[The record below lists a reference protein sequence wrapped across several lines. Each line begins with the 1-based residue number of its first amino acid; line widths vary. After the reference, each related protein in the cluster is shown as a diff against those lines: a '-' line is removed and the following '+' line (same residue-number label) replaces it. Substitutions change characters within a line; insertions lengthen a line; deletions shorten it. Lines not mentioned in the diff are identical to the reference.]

1 MLAKYVRPYAKGQ
14 KNDFNDAEAITEAVQ
29 RSMMKFVAVKTGD
42 QRDLQAL
49 HCIRER
55 LVSQR
60 TAIINQIRAFPL
72 ERGVAPPR
80 SSHPARRAAEQHF
93 DHDDLLR
100 SLRQQSAQFA
110 HAAPAAGGR

>member
-1 MLAKYVRPYAKGQ
+1 MPAKYVRPYGKGQ
-14 KNDFNDAEAITEAVQ
+14 KNDFNDAEAITEAVR
-29 RSMMKFVAVKTGD
+29 RSTMKFVAVKTGD

-80 SSHPARRAAEQHF
+80 SARRAAEQHF

-100 SLRQQSAQFA
+100 SLRQQSAQSA
-110 HAAPAAGGR
+110 HAPRAAGGR